1 MHYRRLIPLFITV
14 TLLSQACKN
23 TPQPNAYGEG
33 LTKTTATVDDI
44 DSLIAAMTL
53 EEKMGMIH
61 ASSSFTSGGVPR
73 LGIPELIMSDGPHGV
88 RHEHGRDWV
97 PDDTDEDMNT
107 YLPTGIA
114 LASTWNRELG
124 YRYGTVLGNEAKARG
139 KHIILGPG
147 LNIIRSPLNGRNF
160 EYLSE
165 DPFLTAQMG
174 TGYIQGVQAQ
184 GIATCVKHYVAN
196 NQETDRFTIDAIVS
210 ERALREIYLPAFK
223 AGVEADAWTFMGAYN
238 LINGQHATHHEYL
251 INEVLKG
258 EYGFGG
264 AVISDWGAVN
274 DTKEALI
281 YGNDIEMGTDLSM
294 LPNPNYDKFYTANA
308 GIKMVNSGEV
318 DETVID
324 DKVRRILQVMF
335 KTPAL
340 GNASGG
346 ALNAPE
352 HQEIARKVA
361 EEAVVLLKNENNLL
375 PLSREEIKTLAV
387 IGHNA
392 NRKFAERGGSSQ
404 VKALYE
410 ITVLEG
416 IQKLVG
422 DGVEVVFAE
431 GYQPNEKNQ
440 ADGALAS
447 EAIAVAEN
455 AD

>member
-1 MHYRRLIPLFITV
+1 
-14 TLLSQACKN
+14 
-23 TPQPNAYGEG
+23 
-33 LTKTTATVDDI
+33 
-44 DSLIAAMTL
+44 
-53 EEKMGMIH
+53 
-61 ASSSFTSGGVPR
+61 
-73 LGIPELIMSDGPHGV
+73 
-88 RHEHGRDWV
+88 
-97 PDDTDEDMNT
+97 
-107 YLPTGIA
+107 
-114 LASTWNRELG
+114 
-124 YRYGTVLGNEAKARG
+124 
-139 KHIILGPG
+139 
-147 LNIIRSPLNGRNF
+147 
-160 EYLSE
+160 
-165 DPFLTAQMG
+165 
-174 TGYIQGVQAQ
+174 
-184 GIATCVKHYVAN
+184 
-196 NQETDRFTIDAIVS
+196 
-210 ERALREIYLPAFK
+210 
-223 AGVEADAWTFMGAYN
+223 
-238 LINGQHATHHEYL
+238 
-251 INEVLKG
+251 
-258 EYGFGG
+258 
-264 AVISDWGAVN
+264 
-274 DTKEALI
+274 
-281 YGNDIEMGTDLSM
+281 
-294 LPNPNYDKFYTANA
+294 
-308 GIKMVNSGEV
+308 MVNSGEV

-455 AD
+455 ADAVIYVGGWIHGLDGMPWGKGTYDAEALDKQDIKLLFGQEALINSIAAANPNTAVVLMGGSNVEMNNWLGNVPSVLQAWYTGMEGGNAIANILFGEVNPSGKLPMTFANSHMDYPSHKVGEYPGENGR